1 MVLINLMHTATSS
14 DKIDISSEKQT
25 EELAKKIQTK
35 LRLGDVVF
43 LYGEIGAGK
52 TTFVKYLVNLYE
64 KKNNVKLSEVTSPT
78 YNLLN
83 EYHINKIQI
92 NHYDLYR
99 LKLANELDELNLF
112 KDNSNIITLVEW
124 PQIVKIKPKHLIEL
138 NFEYDD
144 DYKKR
149 YVRIK
154 GLILN

>member
-1 MVLINLMHTATSS
+1 MPIATKSGKIN
-14 DKIDISSEKQT
+14 ISSEKET
-25 EELAKKIQTK
+25 KKIAEIFSRNIK
-35 LRLGDVVF
+35 LGDVVF
-43 LYGEIGAGK
+43 LYGEIGVGK
-52 TTFVKYLVNLYE
+52 TTFVKYLINFYQS
-64 KKNNVKLSEVTSPT
+64 KNNVKLSEVTSPT

-83 EYHINKIQI
+83 EYSINKIKI

-99 LKLANELDELNLF
+99 IKRVKELDELNLF

-124 PQIVKIKPKHLIEL
+124 PQIVKKKPKHLIEL

-149 YVRIK
+149 YVQTK

>member
-1 MVLINLMHTATSS
+1 MHTATSS
-14 DKIDISSEKQT
+14 DKIEISSEKQT